1 MSLCNQHDVGVM
13 DVNTVK
19 FPSVLDKAEGG
30 LQHLDG
36 PASSIRQVLAAH
48 FLRDCP
54 HIVEIGSHTSPITP
68 YITHRPLSVL
78 CVDPKTPPF
87 ESESLHGH
95 PCKVRHIDRKFQDVE
110 FAYQSHTYGLVLL
123 GYSLKP
129 FGRKE
134 PLSELLFSLVD
145 NARILVIDYAPEL
158 ERATSQVSL
167 IVTRPSLSAVCCFDI
182 KLNDQQINGSPYA
195 LRRFHV
201 LKTAD
206 KKS

>member
-1 MSLCNQHDVGVM
+1 M

-19 FPSVLDKAEGG
+19 FPSATDNAESGM
-30 LQHLDG
+30 QHLDG
-36 PASSIRQVLAAH
+36 PASSVRQVLAAH

-68 YITHRPLSVL
+68 YLTHRPLSVL

-87 ESESLHGH
+87 ESKHLHGH
-95 PCKVRHIDRKFQDVE
+95 PCKVRHIARKFQDVE
-110 FAYQSHTYGLVLL
+110 YNYQPHTYGLVLL
-123 GYSLKP
+123 GYSLKS
-129 FGRKE
+129 FGRE
-134 PLSELLFSLVD
+134 EALGELLFSLID
-145 NARILVIDYAPEL
+145 NARIVVIEYAPEL
-158 ERATSQVSL
+158 ERASSQVPL
-167 IVTRPSLSAVCCFDI
+167 IVTRPSLSAVCSFDI

-206 KKS
+206 RKS

>member
-1 MSLCNQHDVGVM
+1 M
-13 DVNTVK
+13 DVNTVN
-19 FPSVLDKAEGG
+19 FPSDSDKGESG
-30 LQHLDG
+30 LQHLEG
-36 PASSIRQVLAAH
+36 PASAVRQVLAAH

-54 HIVEIGSHTSPITP
+54 HIVEIGSHRSPITP

-87 ESESLHGH
+87 ESERLHGH

-110 FAYQSHTYGLVLL
+110 YDYQPHTYGLVLL

-134 PLSELLFSLVD
+134 PLGDLLFSLVD
-145 NARILVIDYAPEL
+145 NARIVVIDYPPEL
-158 ERATSQVSL
+158 ERASSQVPL
-167 IVTRPSLSAVCCFDI
+167 IVTRPSLSAVCSFDI

-201 LKTAD
+201 LKSAD

>member
-1 MSLCNQHDVGVM
+1 M

-19 FPSVLDKAEGG
+19 FPSSLDKAESGM
-30 LQHLDG
+30 QHLEG
-36 PASSIRQVLAAH
+36 PASSVRQVLAAH

-54 HIVEIGSHTSPITP
+54 HIVEIGGHTSPITP

-87 ESESLHGH
+87 ESEDLHGH

-110 FAYQSHTYGLVLL
+110 YDYQPHTYGLVLL

-134 PLSELLFSLVD
+134 PLGDLLFSLVD
-145 NARILVIDYAPEL
+145 NARIVVIDYAPEL
-158 ERATSQVSL
+158 ERASSQVSH
-167 IVTRPSLSAVCCFDI
+167 IVSRSSLSPVCCFDI

>member
-1 MSLCNQHDVGVM
+1 M

>member
-1 MSLCNQHDVGVM
+1 M

-19 FPSVLDKAEGG
+19 FPSAPDNAESGI
-30 LQHLDG
+30 QHLEG
-36 PASSIRQVLAAH
+36 PASSVRQVLAAH

-87 ESESLHGH
+87 ESEGLHGH
-95 PCKVRHIDRKFQDVE
+95 PCKIRHIDRKFQDVE
-110 FAYQSHTYGLVLL
+110 YDYQPHTYGLVLL

-134 PLSELLFSLVD
+134 PLGELLFSLVD
-145 NARILVIDYAPEL
+145 NARIVVIDYAPEL
-158 ERATSQVSL
+158 ERASSQVSL
-167 IVTRPSLSAVCCFDI
+167 IVTRSSLSAVCCFDI

-206 KKS
+206 KRS

>member
-1 MSLCNQHDVGVM
+1 M

-19 FPSVLDKAEGG
+19 FPSAPDRAESG
-30 LQHLDG
+30 LPHLEG
-36 PASSIRQVLAAH
+36 PASSVRQVLAAH

-87 ESESLHGH
+87 ESEVLHGH
-95 PCKVRHIDRKFQDVE
+95 PCEVRHIDRKFQDVE
-110 FAYQSHTYGLVLL
+110 YNYQPCTYGLVLL

-134 PLSELLFSLVD
+134 PLGELLFSLVD
-145 NARILVIDYAPEL
+145 NARIVVIDYAPEL
-158 ERATSQVSL
+158 ERASSQVSH
-167 IVTRPSLSAVCCFDI
+167 IIARSSLSAVCCFDI

-206 KKS
+206 RKG

>member
-1 MSLCNQHDVGVM
+1 M
-13 DVNTVK
+13 
-19 FPSVLDKAEGG
+19 
-30 LQHLDG
+30 
-36 PASSIRQVLAAH
+36 LAAH
-48 FLRDCP
+48 FLLDCP

-95 PCKVRHIDRKFQDVE
+95 PCKVRHIDRKFQEVE
-110 FAYQSHTYGLVLL
+110 YDYQPHTYGLVLL

-134 PLSELLFSLVD
+134 PLGELLFSLVE
-145 NARILVIDYAPEL
+145 NARIVVIDYAPEL
-158 ERATSQVSL
+158 ERASSQVSH
-167 IVTRPSLSAVCCFDI
+167 IVTRSSLSAVCSFDI

>member
-1 MSLCNQHDVGVM
+1 M
-13 DVNTVK
+13 DANTVK
-19 FPSVLDKAEGG
+19 FPAVLDKGESGIR
-30 LQHLDG
+30 HLEG
-36 PASSIRQVLAAH
+36 PASSVRQVLAAH

-95 PCKVRHIDRKFQDVE
+95 SCKVRHIDRKFQDVE
-110 FAYQSHTYGLVLL
+110 YDYQPHTYGLVLL

-134 PLSELLFSLVD
+134 PLGELLFSLVD
-145 NARILVIDYAPEL
+145 NARTVVIDYAPEL
-158 ERATSQVSL
+158 ERASSQVPL
-167 IVTRPSLSAVCCFDI
+167 IVSRSSLSAVCCFDI
-182 KLNDQQINGSPYA
+182 RLNDQQVNDSPYA

-206 KKS
+206 GKD

>member
-1 MSLCNQHDVGVM
+1 M

-19 FPSVLDKAEGG
+19 FPSATDQAESGI
-30 LQHLDG
+30 QHLEG
-36 PASSIRQVLAAH
+36 PASSVRQVLAAH

-87 ESESLHGH
+87 ESERLHGH
-95 PCKVRHIDRKFQDVE
+95 PCKVRHIGRKFQDV
-110 FAYQSHTYGLVLL
+110 AYDYQPHTYGLVLL
-123 GYSLKP
+123 GYSLKS

-134 PLSELLFSLVD
+134 PLGELLFSLID
-145 NARILVIDYAPEL
+145 NARIVVIDYAPEL
-158 ERATSQVSL
+158 DRASSQVPL
-167 IVTRPSLSAVCCFDI
+167 IVTRPSLSEVCCFDI
-182 KLNDQQINGSPYA
+182 KLNDQQINDSPYA

-206 KKS
+206 RKS